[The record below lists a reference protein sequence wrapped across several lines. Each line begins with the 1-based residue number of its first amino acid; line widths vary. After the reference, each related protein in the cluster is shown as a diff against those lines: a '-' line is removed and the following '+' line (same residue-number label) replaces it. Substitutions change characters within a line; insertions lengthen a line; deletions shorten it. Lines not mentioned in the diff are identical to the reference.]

1 MCYKP
6 YSQYDS
12 YKELMFH
19 ERKLNTGKVANN
31 ISDNKD
37 NSFFSLVAE
46 IKKLKSN
53 ECVVVKYDKKYKKC
67 D

>member
-1 MCYKP
+1 MTRPIMDLIIKF
-6 YSQYDS
+6 SWS
-12 YKELMFH
+12 NKKFH
-19 ERKLNTGKVANN
+19 NVANN

-53 ECVVVKYDKKYKKC
+53 ECVVVKYDKKYIKY